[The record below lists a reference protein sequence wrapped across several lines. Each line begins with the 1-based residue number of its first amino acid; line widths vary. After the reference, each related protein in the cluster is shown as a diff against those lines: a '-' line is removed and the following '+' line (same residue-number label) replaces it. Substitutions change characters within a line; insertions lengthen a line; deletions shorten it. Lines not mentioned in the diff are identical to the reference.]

1 MFILILSGNVLFGLA
16 MLVPFSIM
24 CGFWSPK
31 MFSRSATVSVLLGK
45 GFCIVN
51 WAIAGRLMSLLPMYD
66 KRAVSDSKDSV
77 IDTAIFNAFF
87 TQVVSDP
94 TI

>member
-1 MFILILSGNVLFGLA
+1 
-16 MLVPFSIM
+16 
-24 CGFWSPK
+24 
-31 MFSRSATVSVLLGK
+31 
-45 GFCIVN
+45 
-51 WAIAGRLMSLLPMYD
+51 LLPMYD